1 MGRII
6 AIDYGK
12 KRIGIAAT
20 DPLKIIANGLTTIG
34 PSEIFKFLSDY
45 ISKEDVERIVVGLP
59 KTMRGEAS
67 ESMKYIEPFVKGL
80 QNKFPNVPVEYF
92 DERFTSVLANR
103 AILDSGKGKKD
114 RRENKELVDM
124 VSATIILEGYL
135 ESKRMMF

>member
-20 DPLKIIANGLTTIG
+20 DPSKIIANGLTTVG
-34 PSEIFKFLSDY
+34 PGDIFKFLEDY
-45 ISKEDVERIVVGLP
+45 VAKESVETIVVGLP
-59 KTMRGEAS
+59 TTMKGEAS

-80 QNKFPNVPVEYF
+80 KNKFPNINVEYF

-103 AILDSGKGKKD
+103 VILESGKGRKE

-124 VSATIILEGYL
+124 VSATIILEGYM
-135 ESKRMMF
+135 ESIHNS

>member
-20 DPLKIIANGLTTIG
+20 DPSKIIANGLTTVG
-34 PSEIFKFLSDY
+34 PGDIFKFLEDY
-45 ISKEDVERIVVGLP
+45 VAKENVETIVVGLP
-59 KTMRGEAS
+59 KNMNGEAS
-67 ESMKYIEPFVKGL
+67 DSMKYIEPFVKGL
-80 QNKFPNVPVEYF
+80 KNKFPNIPVEYF

-103 AILDSGKGKKD
+103 AIMESGKGRKE

-124 VSATIILEGYL
+124 VSATIILEGYM
-135 ESKRMMF
+135 ESKRSFL

>member
-20 DPLKIIANGLTTIG
+20 DPSKIIANGLTTVG
-34 PSEIFKFLSDY
+34 PGDIFKFLEDY
-45 ISKEDVERIVVGLP
+45 VAKESVETIVVGLP

-80 QNKFPNVPVEYF
+80 KNKFPNINIEYF

-103 AILDSGKGKKD
+103 VILESGKGRKE

-124 VSATIILEGYL
+124 VSATIILEGYM
-135 ESKRMMF
+135 ESKRMFI